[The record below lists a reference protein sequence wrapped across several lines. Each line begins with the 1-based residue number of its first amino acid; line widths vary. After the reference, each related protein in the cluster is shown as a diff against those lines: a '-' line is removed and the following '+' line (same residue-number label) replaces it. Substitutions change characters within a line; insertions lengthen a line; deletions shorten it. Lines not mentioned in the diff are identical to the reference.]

1 MKGQESLSLRQLK
14 AFQPLNKLT
23 DDELVLLASRAD
35 RCVFKAGKG
44 IMQRGACD
52 GQEFFLLAGEVEL
65 TSEDGRQVRITAGS
79 ERAQN
84 PIARLQPRMYDVRA
98 VKPSEFLVIAQDVLA
113 QMLGRAPME
122 QVEMQAS
129 DGDQVSSE
137 QQQLL
142 MEFYSEL
149 RSNKVRLPSVPDV
162 AWKVRRLVDREDAG
176 VGQVAMAISA
186 DPAMSAKLVRAC
198 NSPLYRGFNDVRNVR
213 ETVVR
218 LGLKTTR
225 QLVTV
230 FAMRDVFKSRQ
241 PLLQKHME
249 RLWQHSCEMA
259 ALCWVLADEAT
270 KINPE
275 EAMLAGLLH
284 DIGVVPI
291 LVHAEHYPHLFNDE
305 DRLLAVIAEL
315 RADTGTGVLENWAF
329 PAPFL
334 EATRHAQDWDYA
346 SDQPQPQLVDIVI
359 VAQMHA
365 MIGSGESE
373 GLPRFDQ
380 LPAYS
385 RLGGLELNAS
395 RSLDLLTRARS
406 RVDEI
411 KQLLAIR

>member
-1 MKGQESLSLRQLK
+1 
-14 AFQPLNKLT
+14 
-23 DDELVLLASRAD
+23 
-35 RCVFKAGKG
+35 
-44 IMQRGACD
+44 MQRGACD

-176 VGQVAMAISA
+176 VDQVAMAISA

-291 LVHAEHYPHLFNDE
+291 LVHAEHYPHLFSNE

>member
-1 MKGQESLSLRQLK
+1 MGGQESLSLRQLK
-14 AFQPLNKLT
+14 AFQPLNRLT
-23 DDELVLLASRAD
+23 DDQLVLLASRAE
-35 RCVFKAGKG
+35 RCLFKAGKS
-44 IMQRGACD
+44 IMKRGDRD

-65 TSEDGRQVRITAGS
+65 TSEDDRHGRIAAGS

-84 PIARLQPRMYDVRA
+84 PIARLQPRMYDVKA
-98 VKPSEFLVIAQDVLA
+98 VKPCEFLVIAQDVLA
-113 QMLGRAPME
+113 QMLGRAPMSQE
-122 QVEMQAS
+122 EMHAS
-129 DGDQVSSE
+129 DGDQPSSE

-142 MEFYSEL
+142 LEFYSEL
-149 RSNKVRLPSVPDV
+149 RSNQVQLPSVPDV
-162 AWKVRRLVDREDAG
+162 AWKVRRLVDREDTGAD
-176 VGQVAMAISA
+176 QVAMAISA

-218 LGLKTTR
+218 LGMKTTR

-241 PLLQKHME
+241 SLLQKHME
-249 RLWQHSCEMA
+249 SLWQHSREMA

-270 KINPE
+270 EINPE

-291 LVHAEHYPHLFNDE
+291 LVHAEHHPHLFNDE
-305 DRLLAVIAEL
+305 NRLLAVIAEL

-334 EATRHAQDWDYA
+334 EATRHAQDWGYA
-346 SDQPQPQLVDIVI
+346 SDQPQPQLVDLVI

-365 MIGSGESE
+365 MIGSGQSE
-373 GLPRFDQ
+373 ALPRFDQ

-406 RVDEI
+406 RVDEV

>member
-1 MKGQESLSLRQLK
+1 
-14 AFQPLNKLT
+14 
-23 DDELVLLASRAD
+23 
-35 RCVFKAGKG
+35 
-44 IMQRGACD
+44 
-52 GQEFFLLAGEVEL
+52 
-65 TSEDGRQVRITAGS
+65 
-79 ERAQN
+79 
-84 PIARLQPRMYDVRA
+84 
-98 VKPSEFLVIAQDVLA
+98 
-113 QMLGRAPME
+113 
-122 QVEMQAS
+122 
-129 DGDQVSSE
+129 
-137 QQQLL
+137 
-142 MEFYSEL
+142 
-149 RSNKVRLPSVPDV
+149 VPDV
-162 AWKVRRLVDREDAG
+162 AWKVRRLVDREDTG
-176 VGQVAMAISA
+176 VDQVAMAISA